1 MDPFKDIVTRAKA
14 AGLSERKIHV
24 LFTEA
29 GISHAT
35 FVNWTLK
42 GVHKSIPRWL
52 YLLKAADKPVPPT
65 KTSTWK
71 YLGKNAEEFF
81 RLAGYKTIEI
91 ERWQKGDLL
100 PIKVY
105 KAVYNKLLQYE
116 KDQKLIEKH
125 QSYFKSSERA

>member
-1 MDPFKDIVTRAKA
+1 MDPFKEIVTRAKA
-14 AGLSERKIHV
+14 AGLTDRKIHV

-35 FVNWTLK
+35 FVNWNLK

-52 YLLKAADKPVPPT
+52 YLLKAAGKPIPPA

-71 YLGKNAEEFF
+71 YLGREAETLFQT
-81 RLAGYKTIEI
+81 AGYKPVEI

-105 KAVYNKLLQYE
+105 KAVYHKLLQYE

-125 QSYFKSSERA
+125 QSYFKNSN